1 MPALLE
7 LQDITC
13 SRGERQLF
21 SGLSARLGPSQW
33 LRVQGN
39 NGAGKTSLLRMVC
52 GLLLP
57 TRGAVLWRGEPI
69 TRLREEFSRELLYL
83 GHAAAL
89 KNDLS
94 AIENLQCASALG
106 GHMPGTDAAAAALEA
121 AGLGAQLDLPARVLS
136 QGQRRRV
143 ALARLALPEAASL
156 WVLDEPFNALD
167 TTACA
172 WLTGLLNRHLKRG
185 GLAVLTS
192 HQSVA
197 LDTSLPPL
205 VLAL

>member
-1 MPALLE
+1 MTALLE
-7 LQDITC
+7 LQNLGCT
-13 SRGERQLF
+13 RGDRQLF
-21 SGLSARLGPSQW
+21 SGLSARLSPSQW

-52 GLLLP
+52 GLMLP
-57 TRGAVLWRGEPI
+57 AHGTVLWRSEPI
-69 TRLREEFSRELLYL
+69 ARLREEFSRELLYL

-89 KNDLS
+89 KNDLT
-94 AIENLQCASALG
+94 AIENLQTAGALSG
-106 GHMPGTDAAAAALEA
+106 RTPSTDEAAAALEA

-143 ALARLALPEAASL
+143 ALSRLALPAAAAL

-167 TTACA
+167 TPACT

-197 LDTSLPPL
+197 LDASLPPL

>member
-1 MPALLE
+1 MTALLE
-7 LQDITC
+7 LQDLSCT
-13 SRGERQLF
+13 RGDRELF
-21 SGLSARLGPSQW
+21 SGLGARLGASQW
-33 LRVQGN
+33 LCVRGD

-52 GLLLP
+52 GLMLP
-57 TRGAVLWRGEPI
+57 ARGAVLWRSEPI

-94 AIENLQCASALG
+94 AIENLQTAGALG
-106 GHMPGTDAAAAALEA
+106 GRVPSLDEAAAALGA

-143 ALARLALPEAASL
+143 ALARLALPAPAVL

-167 TTACA
+167 TGACA

-185 GLAVLTS
+185 GVAVLTS

-197 LDTSLPPL
+197 LDPSLPPL

>member
-1 MPALLE
+1 MTALLE
-7 LQDITC
+7 LQDL
-13 SRGERQLF
+13 RGDRGDRVLF
-21 SGLSARLGPSQW
+21 SELSARLAPSQW
-33 LRVQGN
+33 LRVQGD

-52 GLLLP
+52 GLMVP
-57 TRGAVLWRGEPI
+57 ARGDVLWRSESISG
-69 TRLREEFSRELLYL
+69 LREEFGREVVYV

-94 AIENLQCASALG
+94 AIENLQTAGALG
-106 GHMPGTDAAAAALEA
+106 GRPPSTDEAAAALED

-143 ALARLALPEAASL
+143 ALARLALPTPPPL

-167 TTACA
+167 TAACA
-172 WLTGLLNRHLKRG
+172 WLTGLLNHHLKRG

-192 HQSVA
+192 HQSVS
-197 LDTSLPPL
+197 LDASLPPL
-205 VLAL
+205 VIAL

>member
-197 LDTSLPPL
+197 LDAALPPL

>member
-1 MPALLE
+1 MTALLE
-7 LQDITC
+7 LQDLGCT
-13 SRGERQLF
+13 RGDRQLF
-21 SGLSARLGPSQW
+21 SGLGARLGASQW

-52 GLLLP
+52 GLMP
-57 TRGAVLWRGEPI
+57 PAHGAVLWRREPI
-69 TRLREEFSRELLYL
+69 IRLREEFGRELLYL

-94 AIENLQCASALG
+94 AIENLQAAGALG
-106 GHMPGTDAAAAALEA
+106 GRTPKADEAAEALEA

-143 ALARLALPEAASL
+143 ALARLALPAPAAL

-167 TTACA
+167 ASACA
-172 WLTGLLNRHLKRG
+172 WLTGLLNRHLKQG
-185 GLAVLTS
+185 GVAVLTS
-192 HQSVA
+192 HQSIA
-197 LDTSLPPL
+197 LDASLPPL

>member
-106 GHMPGTDAAAAALEA
+106 GHIPGTDSAAAALEA
-121 AGLGAQLDLPARVLS
+121 AGLGEQLDLPARVLS

-143 ALARLALPEAASL
+143 ALARLALPEPASL

-167 TTACA
+167 SSACA

-197 LDTSLPPL
+197 LDASLPPL

>member
-106 GHMPGTDAAAAALEA
+106 GHIPGTDSAAAALEA

-143 ALARLALPEAASL
+143 ALARLALPEPAPL

-172 WLTGLLNRHLKRG
+172 WLTSLLNRHLKRG

-197 LDTSLPPL
+197 LDASLPPL

>member
-106 GHMPGTDAAAAALEA
+106 GHMPGTESAAAALEA

-143 ALARLALPEAASL
+143 ALARLALPEPASL

-167 TTACA
+167 SSACA

-197 LDTSLPPL
+197 LDASLPPL